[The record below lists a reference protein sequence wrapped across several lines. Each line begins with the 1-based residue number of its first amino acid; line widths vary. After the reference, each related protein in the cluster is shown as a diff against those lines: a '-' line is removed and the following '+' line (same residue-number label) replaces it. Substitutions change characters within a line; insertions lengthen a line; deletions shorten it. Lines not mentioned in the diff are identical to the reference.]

1 MVWVSALCLGELGD
15 RSGEAGDAGCLL
27 EGVSLSNAS
36 CCQCSPCQAMRWEAR
51 GEELQVLPR
60 AFLQNTLQKAVPK
73 GVCALEPPSPVL
85 AWPLEPAEHIGLYFT
100 LKNHPEP
107 GCN

>member
-1 MVWVSALCLGELGD
+1 MKRGMQ
-15 RSGEAGDAGCLL
+15 AGHVCAVFGCLL
-27 EGVSLSNAS
+27 EGVSLLNAS
-36 CCQCSPCQAMRWEAR
+36 CCQRSLCQAMRWEAR

-73 GVCALEPPSPVL
+73 GVCALEPPSPAL
-85 AWPLEPAEHIGLYFT
+85 AWPLEPVEHIGLYFT

-107 GCN
+107 DCN